1 MMKKLWFWV
10 LVVVITTAVSVIGTI
25 AFLDDVE
32 KDVNVVT
39 IGNVVIDQ
47 LEYERVDPATNG
59 DSAVVQRY
67 KNDHPLFPAVVDPGY
82 DWNAKNGK
90 INWEQIGNQA
100 FSSIWD
106 PNTIENELDKV
117 IIVRNKGN
125 LPAYV
130 RTVYAFEGG
139 NLDWAA
145 FRQQLRLNI
154 DEVAWTWEWIETPV
168 TIGDGNYFLAIAT
181 HNQPLKAGKFS
192 EPSLSQVALDSEAG
206 NETVMSFGD
215 SYIILT
221 KTQAMQADGFSD
233 PKAALEDGF
242 GVITAENHPFKET
255 SLPTYVYNEEDLKRA
270 AERGG
275 LAILMNDIEVTSRT
289 YFNKPGC
296 VLDMS
301 GHTIFNGNPEIARTA
316 FAIRVD
322 SGGSL
327 TIKGNGKFVD
337 NHTDKDGYYSPGIF
351 CVSGAGS
358 VLTVEGG
365 YFDAGNHD
373 NGNMLVQAQSNGTF
387 VIHGGTFENNGS
399 EDAGDFLY
407 AMSGATIEIHDGFFR
422 NDGSYEHTIN
432 VHNDRPGKV
441 IVKGGTFVNH
451 WPGKTT
457 DPGYVKVAE
466 GYTVISEVQPN
477 GETWYTVV
485 PVDG

>member
-206 NETVMSFGD
+206 NKQ
-215 SYIILT
+215 L
-221 KTQAMQADGFSD
+221 
-233 PKAALEDGF
+233 
-242 GVITAENHPFKET
+242 
-255 SLPTYVYNEEDLKRA
+255 
-270 AERGG
+270 
-275 LAILMNDIEVTSRT
+275 
-289 YFNKPGC
+289 
-296 VLDMS
+296 
-301 GHTIFNGNPEIARTA
+301 
-316 FAIRVD
+316 
-322 SGGSL
+322 
-327 TIKGNGKFVD
+327 
-337 NHTDKDGYYSPGIF
+337 
-351 CVSGAGS
+351 
-358 VLTVEGG
+358 
-365 YFDAGNHD
+365 
-373 NGNMLVQAQSNGTF
+373 
-387 VIHGGTFENNGS
+387 
-399 EDAGDFLY
+399 
-407 AMSGATIEIHDGFFR
+407 
-422 NDGSYEHTIN
+422 
-432 VHNDRPGKV
+432 
-441 IVKGGTFVNH
+441 
-451 WPGKTT
+451 
-457 DPGYVKVAE
+457 
-466 GYTVISEVQPN
+466 
-477 GETWYTVV
+477 
-485 PVDG
+485 